1 MKSQNALFTLL
12 VLSNSMLVMADEW
25 DSDDSFAVLEDF
37 ALGYATA
44 SCEKDPE
51 CKKAMAPG
59 IIIALFISIMMC
71 LCGCIPEETDEEGY
85 RRERQEPSRWL
96 GFGLGYAL
104 GSE

>member
-1 MKSQNALFTLL
+1 MESQRTLFTLFA
-12 VLSNSMLVMADEW
+12 LSNLMLVMADEW

-37 ALGYATA
+37 ALGYASA

-59 IIIALFISIMMC
+59 IIIALFISIIMC
-71 LCGCIPEETDEEGY
+71 LCGCIPEETYEEKY
-85 RRERQEPSRWL
+85 RREKQDPSTLL
-96 GFGLGYAL
+96 GFALGYAL

>member
-12 VLSNSMLVMADEW
+12 VLTNSILVLADEW
-25 DSDDSFAVLEDF
+25 DSDDSLAVLEDF

-59 IIIALFISIMMC
+59 IIIGLFIFIIMC
-71 LCGCIPEETDEEGY
+71 LCGCIPKETDEEMY
-85 RRERQEPSRWL
+85 RRERQESSGWL
-96 GFGLGYAL
+96 GLVLGYAL
-104 GSE
+104 GCE